1 MTHGRQFVRRAAVC
15 ALAIVALYGCA
26 AERLNRDGLKQ
37 ISEGQYEEGIAK
49 LEEAAK
55 SDPSNLHYRA
65 QFINKREETANRLLN
80 DAAGERAAGH
90 PDAAEKLYRRVLA
103 IDRGNERAE
112 AGIAELAKDRRHK
125 ALIEEA
131 QALFK
136 KADLDGALVKLQPV
150 VIENP
155 ANAEMLALKREIEE
169 QQAKE
174 TLAVPTLKS
183 LYKKP
188 ITLEFRDANLK
199 MVFEVLSRTSGIN
212 FILDKEVRPDLTT
225 SIFVKRGMLENV
237 VDLLLTTSQLEK
249 KVLDSNTVLIYP
261 NTPAKVREYQELMVK
276 SFYIE
281 NADVKQTV
289 NMVKTLLKTR
299 EIFVDEKL
307 NLMIMRDTPEAIRL
321 AEKLIVMQDL
331 AEPEVMLE
339 VEVLEV
345 KRSRLL
351 DLGIKYPEQLTL
363 APIAGAGGTVTLRD
377 LKGINDSRISAGL
390 TNTVI
395 NAKKDDTDI
404 NLLANPRIRTRNREK
419 AKIMIGDRVPV
430 ITTTSTATGF
440 VSDSVQYVDVGLKL
454 DVEPNIYL
462 QDDVAI
468 KVSLEVSSIVNQIT
482 SKNGTLAYQIGSR
495 NASTVL
501 RLKDGETQVLAGLI
515 NDEDRS
521 TANKVPGMGDLP
533 MLGRLFSTHRD
544 DNQKTEIVLSIT
556 PHLVRNLKR
565 PDARASEFWSGS
577 ETALRTTPLV
587 LQRPKAPAADA
598 NAAKA
603 KSAEQ
608 DAPDQSASAGRAE
621 VNTAE
626 TSAAVAPDFIG
637 LSWQGPKQVK
647 AGEQFQLALMLKANG
662 GLRSLPFQMAYDP
675 SALKVVEVAEGGFF
689 KQNNAQTSFTSNVD
703 VAGGKIF
710 VGVVRPGSDGAA
722 GESSLATITFKAL
735 APQPKAEVKL
745 LTATPVG
752 VGEKTPHPDLPD
764 AYAVAIGE

>member
-1 MTHGRQFVRRAAVC
+1 MMRSWQFVRNTAVC
-15 ALAIVALYGCA
+15 ALVTVALYGCA

-37 ISEGQYEEGIAK
+37 VSEGQYEEGIAK
-49 LEEAAK
+49 LEQAAK
-55 SDPSNLHYRA
+55 SEPSNLHYRA
-65 QFINKREETANRLLN
+65 QFINKREEAANRLLN
-80 DAAGERAAGH
+80 DAANERAAGH
-90 PDAAEKLYRRVLA
+90 PDAAEKLYRRVLV

-112 AGIAELAKDRRHK
+112 AGITELAKDRRHK
-125 ALIEEA
+125 VMIEEA
-131 QALFK
+131 RVLFN
-136 KADLDGALVKLQPV
+136 KADPDGALAKLQPV
-150 VIENP
+150 IIENP

-169 QQAKE
+169 QQARE
-174 TLAVPTLKS
+174 TLAAPTLKS

-212 FILDKEVRPDLTT
+212 FILDKDVRPDLTT
-225 SIFVKRGMLENV
+225 SIFVKRGALENV
-237 VDLLLTTSQLEK
+237 VDLLLTTNQLQK

-261 NTPAKVREYQELMVK
+261 NTPDKVREYQELMVK

-281 NADVKQTV
+281 NADVKQTAS
-289 NMVKTLLKTR
+289 MVKSLLKTR

-321 AEKLIVMQDL
+321 AEKLVVMQDL

-363 APIAGAGGTVTLRD
+363 APIAGAGGTVTLND
-377 LKGINDSRISAGL
+377 LKNINSSRISASL

-454 DVEPNIYL
+454 EVEPNVYL
-462 QDDVAI
+462 KDDVAI

-482 SKNGTLAYQIGSR
+482 SKNGTLTYQIGSR

-521 TANKVPGMGDLP
+521 TASKVPGMGDLP
-533 MLGRLFSTHRD
+533 VLGRLFSTHRD

-556 PHLVRNLKR
+556 PHLIRNLKR

-577 ETALRTTPLV
+577 ETTLRAAPLV
-587 LQRPKAPAADA
+587 LQQAKASAADA
-598 NAAKA
+598 NAVKV

-608 DAPDQSASAGRAE
+608 DAADQPASVGKSGTNA
-621 VNTAE
+621 AE
-626 TSAAVAPDFIG
+626 TSSAETPSFIG

-662 GLRSLPFQMAYDP
+662 GLRSLPFQIAYNP
-675 SALKVVEVAEGGFF
+675 AALKVVEIAEGGFF
-689 KQNNAQTSFTSNVD
+689 KQSGAETSFTSNVD
-703 VAGGKIF
+703 IAGGKIF
-710 VGVVRPGSDGAA
+710 VGVVRSGSDGAA
-722 GESSLATITFKAL
+722 GENRLATITFKAL

-745 LTATPVG
+745 LTATPIG
-752 VGEKTPHPDLPD
+752 VGDKVPSPDMPD
-764 AYAVAIGE
+764 AYAVSIGD